1 MEMERLILCLHY
13 AAKPYWYS
21 MARHGTAKETCVNSA
36 LSHHTVLYRS
46 QRVRLKQQIWCGTL
60 RYGTSKYSRVN
71 IVGRMR
77 FLCKLCARVIT
88 CTSSRIV
95 LMTHTCVCQR
105 TYRFTLALRRVTNY
119 GPVDRRRNA
128 EVNRDME

>member
-1 MEMERLILCLHY
+1 MRVILCLHY
-13 AAKPYWYS
+13 AAKPYWCGTTRY
-21 MARHGTAKETCVNSA
+21 GTAKETCVNSA
-36 LSHHTVLYRS
+36 LSLCTVPYRS
-46 QRVRLKQQIWCGTL
+46 QRVRSKQQVWCSTL
-60 RYGTSKYSRVN
+60 RYGTSKYSHVN
-71 IVGRMR
+71 IHVVGRMW

>member
-1 MEMERLILCLHY
+1 MLNYCLSFLIFPFSLILCLHY
-13 AAKPYWYS
+13 AAKRTGTV
-21 MARHGTAKETCVNSA
+21 RHGKRDVCKQRFIAP
-36 LSHHTVLYRS
+36 YRS
-46 QRVRLKQQIWCGTL
+46 QGVRSEQQVWCCTL

-77 FLCKLCARVIT
+77 LHVVRTRNYMYVVKN
-88 CTSSRIV
+88 CT
-95 LMTHTCVCQR
+95 MTRTCVCQR